1 MTKFYIINNNI
12 LQNAITEIRAVM
24 AKGITPLV
32 SISEKKED
40 RSKAQNR
47 LMHQWFKDIHNMT
60 NHGLEFESGR
70 CKYAYFLP
78 VMASSEDEEV
88 RDQYL
93 LIKEIEK
100 LRDYEYVCKALGAS
114 AISSTSMLK
123 VKEFAQALTAMQ
135 QGEYQYCLTDP
146 SMMGLDM
153 GRF

>member
-12 LQNAITEIRAVM
+12 LQNAITEIRSVM

-47 LMHQWFKDIHNMT
+47 LMHQWFKDINNMT

-78 VMASSEDEEV
+78 VMASSENEEAV
-88 RDQYL
+88 DQYWV
-93 LIKEIEK
+93 IKELEK
-100 LRDYEYVCKALGAS
+100 IFGYERVCEMLAKSTIA
-114 AISSTSMLK
+114 STSLLK
-123 VKEFAQALTAMQ
+123 TKEFAQALTAMQ

>member
-1 MTKFYIINNNI
+1 MTKFYIKDNNI
-12 LQNAITEIRAVM
+12 FQNMVAQIREIQ
-24 AKGITPLV
+24 AKGVIPLV

-47 LMHQWFKDIHNMT
+47 LMHQWFKDINNMT

-78 VMASSEDEEV
+78 VMASSENEEAKEA
-88 RDQYL
+88 YE

-100 LRDYEYVCKALGAS
+100 LRSYEYVCSALGMSLLAS
-114 AISSTSMLK
+114 TRMLK
-123 VKEFAQALTAMQ
+123 TKEFAQALTAMQ

>member
-1 MTKFYIINNNI
+1 MTKFYVINNNI
-12 LQNAITEIRAVM
+12 LQNAIAEIRSVM
-24 AKGITPLV
+24 AKGVVPMV

-47 LMHQWFKDIHNMT
+47 LMHRWFKDINNMT

-78 VMASSEDEEV
+78 VMAASEDDEV
-88 RDQYL
+88 REQYL

-100 LRDYEYVCKALGAS
+100 IRGYEYICKALGRS
-114 AISSTSMLK
+114 AIQSTSMLK
-123 VKEFAQALTAMQ
+123 VKEFAQAMTAMQ

-146 SMMGLDM
+146 QLVGLD

>member
-1 MTKFYIINNNI
+1 MTKFYIINNNN
-12 LQNAITEIRAVM
+12 LQNAIAEIRSVM

-40 RSKAQNR
+40 RSSAQNR

-78 VMASSEDEEV
+78 IMASSEDEEV
-88 RDQYL
+88 ADQYL

-100 LRDYEYVCKALGAS
+100 LRGYPYICKALGRS
-114 AISSTSMLK
+114 AIQSTSMLK
-123 VKEFAQALTAMQ
+123 TKEFAQALTAMQ
-135 QGEYQYCLTDP
+135 MGEYQYCLTDP
-146 SMMGLDM
+146 QMMGLD